1 MKAIF
6 KSISAIAAATLALAG
21 CSSLDTDRPLEG
33 VHKYTFTIDEET
45 RAVIGEKSVEWAE
58 GDQVGMFV
66 GSYKGSAKVDVST
79 SPKTVVIQTGSEIP
93 AGTKAYAWFPY
104 APEVANEAPDK
115 VQISLDNTQSGA
127 QSSAMPLVGVPFE
140 VKEDIGSEGNGQIRF
155 LNLGSLINFKVWSSE
170 FLPRLEKVKSIRL
183 DASVPIAGTGY
194 IDLTAVSEGNEGTLQ
209 LVTDAGS
216 KEAPLTSVRVDE
228 KVDVAYTREEAEPV
242 KMVVLPGTFKGTLTV
257 TTNAAEYTKEIPEL
271 TFARSHS
278 RTIYVDLGT
287 AKRSEDALLASLKV
301 DELTI
306 EWLQVNP
313 ALIGASYKKW
323 NDMPG
328 SSSKAVYAGYTASGN
343 ASIQLNDDNN
353 AGIVTTTSGGKVR
366 KVSVIWNGSTANG
379 RVLQIY
385 GSHTPYKSVD
395 DLYYDSEQGTLL
407 GSLSMGWPSTD
418 FYIDGDWEYVGL
430 RSYDKTLYITEI
442 DVAWEEDE

>member
-1 MKAIF
+1 MRKTF
-6 KSISAIAAATLALAG
+6 KSIAVIALAGLALAG
-21 CSSLDTDRPLEG
+21 CRDMETDQPREG
-33 VHKYTFTIDEET
+33 GYKYSFTIDDNT
-45 RAVIGEKSVEWAE
+45 RAVIGDTNVEWAE
-58 GDQVGMFV
+58 GDEVGMFV

-104 APEVANEAPDK
+104 APEAANETPDK
-115 VQISLDNTQSGA
+115 VQITLDNTQSGA
-127 QSSAMPLVGVPFE
+127 QSSVMPLVGVPFE

-170 FLPRLEKVKSIRL
+170 FLPRLEQVKSIRL
-183 DASVPIAGTGY
+183 DASAPIAGTGY
-194 IDLTAVSEGNEGTLQ
+194 IDLTAVAEGDEGTLQ
-209 LVTDAGS
+209 LVTDTGS

-228 KVDVAYTREEAEPV
+228 KVDVAYTREEAKPV

-278 RTIYVDLGT
+278 RTVNMDLAT
-287 AKRSEDALLASLKV
+287 AKRSEDASLASLKV

-306 EWLQVNP
+306 EWLKVNP
-313 ALIGASYKKW
+313 ALIGATYKEW
-323 NDMPG
+323 SDMPG
-328 SSSKAVYAGYTASGN
+328 TASKAVYAGYTASGN
-343 ASIQLNDDNN
+343 ASIQLNDDNK
-353 AGIVTTTSGGKVR
+353 AGIVSTTSGGKVR

-385 GSHTPYKSVD
+385 GSHTPYKSAA
-395 DLYYDSEQGTLL
+395 DLYGTAKGTLL

-418 FYIDGDWEYVGL
+418 FYIEGDWEYIGVC
-430 RSYDKTLYITEI
+430 SSDKTLYITELNI
-442 DVAWEEDE
+442 GWEE

>member
-1 MKAIF
+1 MRKTF
-6 KSISAIAAATLALAG
+6 KSIAVIALAGLALAG
-21 CSSLDTDRPLEG
+21 CRDMETDQPREG
-33 VHKYTFTIDEET
+33 AYKYSFTIDEET
-45 RAVIGEKSVEWAE
+45 RAVIGDTNVEWAE
-58 GDQVGMFV
+58 GDEVGMIV
-66 GSYKGSAKVDVST
+66 GSYAGSAKVDVST
-79 SPKTVVIQTGSEIP
+79 SPKTVVLYSGSAIP

-104 APEVANEAPDK
+104 DPEVANEAPDK
-115 VQISLDNTQSGA
+115 VQISLDNTQGGA
-127 QSSAMPLVGVPFE
+127 QSSVMPLVGVPFE
-140 VKEDIGSEGNGQIRF
+140 VKEEISSEGNGQIRF

-194 IDLTAVSEGNEGTLQ
+194 IDLTAVAEGDEGTLQ
-209 LVTDAGS
+209 LVTDTGS

-228 KVDVAYTREEAEPV
+228 KVDVAYTREEAKPV

-287 AKRSEDALLASLKV
+287 AKRSEDALMASLKV

-313 ALIGASYKKW
+313 ALIGATYKEW
-323 NDMPG
+323 SDMPG
-328 SSSKAVYAGYTASGN
+328 TASKAVYAGYTASGN

-379 RVLQIY
+379 RVLQIF

-395 DLYYDSEQGTLL
+395 DLYSDSTQGTLL

-418 FYIDGDWEYVGL
+418 RYIEGDWEYIGL
-430 RSYDKTLYITEI
+430 RSQDKVLYITELNI
-442 DVAWEEDE
+442 GWEE